1 MISPK
6 SRGER
11 AAIAALL
18 AAQAIPLPTN
28 EQHRQTPVEIEQE
41 QTSWQGPP
49 QNTYHIRAREPTTAV
64 SIVRNPNPEWQRIGR
79 KKGPSRPN
87 RSR

>member
-18 AAQAIPLPTN
+18 AAQAVPLPVFG
-28 EQHRQTPVEIEQE
+28 EQGEGPTQTEQE
-41 QTSWQGPP
+41 QTTWPEP
-49 QNTYHIRAREPTTAV
+49 TQNTYVIRAREPTTVV